1 MCDRG
6 CGKVLKGSKLGEVLF
21 KPETERRYVRGAD
34 LITMY
39 NPFSEPQGCLE
50 TWWIEVPAG
59 RPLAAPLQSCACT
72 RLCKHRIHSLTLSTA
87 RPCTRGLVASQWVL
101 NFYFSFPCSCK
112 ETLIILWQKKG
123 PLDDQQDFAS
133 ARAPPGSQE
142 FLKHISILC
151 V

>member
-1 MCDRG
+1 MDPGQMCDRG

-21 KPETERRYVRGAD
+21 KPETER
-34 LITMY
+34 
-39 NPFSEPQGCLE
+39 
-50 TWWIEVPAG
+50 
-59 RPLAAPLQSCACT
+59 
-72 RLCKHRIHSLTLSTA
+72 
-87 RPCTRGLVASQWVL
+87 
-101 NFYFSFPCSCK
+101 SCK